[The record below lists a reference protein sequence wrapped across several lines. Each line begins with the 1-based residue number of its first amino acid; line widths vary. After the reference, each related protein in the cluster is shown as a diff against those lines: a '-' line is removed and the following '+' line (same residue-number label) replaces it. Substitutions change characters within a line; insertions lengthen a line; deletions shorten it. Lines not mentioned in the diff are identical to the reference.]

1 MALSIF
7 STDNYASIIRPQ
19 DIFAEVESILTLIA
33 PCFDFSLITTV
44 YQDIV
49 RLFTGK
55 YQGYQKCNTGYHD
68 LPHTEDCLLE
78 MVRLIHGA
86 HVNNFACEERSI
98 HLGVI
103 SALVHDSGYIQTE
116 AERAGTG
123 AKYTLTHIERSI
135 AFMEQYFARQAYSPA
150 DFQFCEACLKCTG
163 LNVKIDGVRFESAE
177 NELMGKILGTADLLG
192 QMSNLNYLEKLP
204 VLFQEFREGGVP
216 GYRTELE
223 LLEKTPKFWEF
234 TQRRLAT
241 DLGDMRRF
249 MRDHFRLR
257 WGIDRDLTT
266 EAIEGY
272 MYYLKYIIENH
283 PSDYRRYLRRQVM
296 LRILDELE
304 EGKKKEKARA
314 TR

>member
-7 STDNYASIIRPQ
+7 TSDNYASIIRPS
-19 DIFAEVESILTLIA
+19 DIFTEVKSILTLIS
-33 PCFDFSLITTV
+33 PRFEFSLITTG

-86 HVNNFACEERSI
+86 QVNNITFQERSI
-98 HLGVI
+98 NLGII
-103 SALVHDSGYIQTE
+103 SALMHDSGYIQADVE
-116 AERAGTG
+116 KGGTG

-135 AFMEQYFARQAYSPA
+135 DFMEQYFARQSYSST
-150 DFQFCEACLKCTG
+150 DFRFCEACLKCTG
-163 LNVKIDGVRFESAE
+163 LNVHIGQIHFESRE

-204 VLFQEFREGGVP
+204 VLFREFQEGKVP

-296 LRILDELE
+296 LRILSELE
-304 EGKKKEKARA
+304 EGKRKTNVRVAR
-314 TR
+314 